1 MSGRYVQSFKVFQA
15 MFYRVLW
22 KAGIAEPRK
31 FATDEDLAVM
41 MQGYADLEMRPGAR
55 ECIQKLRDAGF
66 TVRGFTMGDLKRVRR
81 YFERS
86 GIDMPAEHLSS
97 CDDIG
102 IGKPALEAYEPL
114 LKQLN
119 ADGSQPW
126 FAAAHLW
133 DTSAAKRAGYRA
145 AFCTVWEG
153 EALPDI
159 FGEVDVVADTLP
171 EMADKV
177 IAAT

>member
-1 MSGRYVQSFKVFQA
+1 MQS

-22 KAGIAEPRK
+22 KAGISDPRK
-31 FATDEDLAVM
+31 FASDKDLAVM

-55 ECIQKLRDAGF
+55 ECIQKYRDAGF
-66 TVRGFTMGDLKRVRR
+66 TVWGFTMGDLKRVSR

-86 GIDMPAEHLSS
+86 GIEMPAENLSS
-97 CDDIG
+97 CDSLG
-102 IGKPALEAYEPL
+102 IGKPSPEAYKPL
-114 LKQLN
+114 LIQLS

-133 DTSAAKRAGYRA
+133 DTSGAKRAGYRG

-153 EALPDI
+153 EALPEI
-159 FGEVDVVADTLP
+159 FGEVEVVADSLP

-177 IAAT
+177 IAAP